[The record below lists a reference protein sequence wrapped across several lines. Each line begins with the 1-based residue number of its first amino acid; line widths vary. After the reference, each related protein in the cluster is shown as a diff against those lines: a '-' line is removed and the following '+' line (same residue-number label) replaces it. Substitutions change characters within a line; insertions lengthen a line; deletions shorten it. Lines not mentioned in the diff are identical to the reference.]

1 MERRACRI
9 CLPHT
14 SLNFASLG
22 GWPPMALEIKGEIAE
37 PGIEVQSFPIHSL
50 CEGDHRVKDLGVGES
65 KRWVEVIVQGNLDRG

>member
-1 MERRACRI
+1 
-9 CLPHT
+9 
-14 SLNFASLG
+14 
-22 GWPPMALEIKGEIAE
+22 MALEIKGEIAE